1 MMQGE
6 KEKLL
11 RFRRE
16 ALSRRK
22 RRLFQRNCGLPFFIQ
37 VSIADKDFRVA
48 TSLFSSGRHRQLAKL
63 DYWKRIPG
71 RDLS

>member
-22 RRLFQRNCGLPFFIQ
+22 RRLFQRKCGLPFFIQ